1 MSESDVEVKFYID
14 HVKVTVDKATD
25 EVLKMLAYRI
35 VEGTQLNIRSN
46 DQIDTGFL
54 INSVYPIWKD
64 GSGYADAKAE
74 AEQRTTGKDGRH
86 VDHSDDMAP
95 EPSLPGDASAG
106 VVVGANYAIYNEVRI
121 PFLYPAAQKAV
132 TEEQFRG
139 EAEQIYREVLPNEGP
154 GAK

>member
-121 PFLYPAAQKAV
+121 PFLYPAAQAAAA
-132 TEEQFRG
+132 EFGG

-154 GAK
+154 GPK